1 MEGVSIEIKTFV
13 ENFLQSVKTPSLCK
27 FVEQNPSF
35 IAKNSSIEDNLINK
49 WSDIVS
55 VAAKKLDIKMS
66 KPRRTPPWNEVLQVM
81 NQQNN
86 GTPAS
91 SSSATSETPESKAT
105 SNSMNVLL
113 SLKDK
118 NQIKTNL
125 SNLLLKRESDLW
137 VLPLEEEEEEDDDDE
152 EQNEEKEKKEK
163 KTALVVDKIVADFA
177 TQCNYHHPSQSLI
190 LDLGD
195 INWESIFSEEELDR
209 LDGFGDP
216 MFPCLP
222 DDILDILNTISSLE
236 TPLDAYNFARKLDH
250 DPVTEPLKSWISIEL
265 PNAARHFFYNH
276 TLDFDK
282 MLEYDQ
288 LYKNW
293 GFLKTVVQ
301 GSNIT
306 EKGSEG
312 SSKANGDAKN
322 RKRSIP
328 AIKPATGRKMG
339 HKIDTIYSTNG
350 IEVGCIEVGKDD
362 DQTKSIKDGLIKM
375 PMIMHDMLTQL
386 AETEEVLRKAK
397 VLGYVISG
405 TKAAMLVMDSP
416 AGFISRIRR
425 SKYLG
430 LPTCSENF
438 TKKIVPLFKLALTGL
453 IIMENTRSIINNS
466 TNDLESLRVS
476 AGWRL
481 PPTFIPSSLISRSKS
496 STTASSSAPP
506 KSSSA
511 ESSSSS
517 KKQKT
522 TK

>member
-1 MEGVSIEIKTFV
+1 MVPEPHFDSLTPPIHIFDSKHGRRLHRNKNFLVV
-13 ENFLQSVKTPSLCK
+13 ENFLQSVKTSSLCK

-55 VAAKKLDIKMS
+55 VAAKKLDIKLS

-91 SSSATSETPESKAT
+91 SSSTTSETPESKAT

-125 SNLLLKRESDLW
+125 SNLLLKREI
-137 VLPLEEEEEEDDDDE
+137 
-152 EQNEEKEKKEK
+152 
-163 KTALVVDKIVADFA
+163 VDKIVADFA

-236 TPLDAYNFARKLDH
+236 TPLDAYNFARELDH

-265 PNAARHFFYNH
+265 PNAACHFFHNH

-293 GFLKTVVQ
+293 GFLKTVIQ

-328 AIKPATGRKMG
+328 AIKPATTRKMG
-339 HKIDTIYSTNG
+339 HNIDTIYSTNG

-375 PMIMHDMLTQL
+375 PIIMHDMLTQL

-397 VLGYVISG
+397 VLGYVISSCSQG

-481 PPTFIPSSLISRSKS
+481 PPTFIPSSLISTSKS